1 MVSIKKRLASVLT
14 LFAFFLSLAVGFSSF
29 EYQDSTE
36 VRTTVSTSNKV
47 PCCYISGKAK
57 KYTHIE
63 GALKDAVSGETVIV
77 IPGTNPTIE
86 TSCTVPKGVTLSI
99 RYEENTE
106 PIMDPSAND
115 STGSFS
121 TDCKNTITVSED
133 VVITNYG
140 NILVGGHLSGGSGGS
155 NACGHTGY
163 EYVDVILKK
172 SAQIVN
178 ESGGSLTCYGYIK
191 EDSTE
196 PTYDDNGNSTRLSN
210 DVRGVYAESGSTVF
224 LPFIVRDFRGGSIS
238 FAMALDLSI
247 SKYHVSPFNQFDIRN
262 ISAPIYADSGATVK
276 CIANIIA
283 GGKNNNTSFNLVGT
297 GALFTLD
304 SNSSFMMDVLPNTDG
319 IAVYKSYGSLS
330 MNSISISIGG
340 QSVSSDSFDLPISF
354 RQRIYLN
361 ANKDGSSCTVNL
373 PYFYKIL
380 PGGAFCINTN
390 VTANLP
396 DGSGW
401 IKKDYARLWG
411 YYDGLPLP
419 TGYPTGYGNIGKII
433 VNGKVTSNK
442 MAGYITTTK
451 TSGTASFKASNI
463 SLTCYDYSTENT
475 KNYRKEYSPKLYYYN
490 SSGGYFAASEGTT
503 YTSASGAAYF
513 KQY

>member
-14 LFAFFLSLAVGFSSF
+14 LFAFSLSLAVGFSSF

-36 VRTTVSTSNKV
+36 VRTTVSTSYKV

-106 PIMDPSAND
+106 PITNPKDAND

-210 DVRGVYAESGSTVF
+210 DVRGVYAKSGSTVS

-238 FAMALDLSI
+238 LKMVVSILS
-247 SKYHVSPFNQFDIRN
+247 KHVSPFNQFDIRN
-262 ISAPIYADSGATVK
+262 ISAPLYADSGATVQ
-276 CIANIIA
+276 CVANIIA
-283 GGKNNNTSFNLVGT
+283 NNANNNTSFNLVGSN
-297 GALFTLD
+297 ALFTLN
-304 SNSSFMMDVLPNTDG
+304 SNASFMMDVLPNTDG

-330 MNSISISIGG
+330 MNSISINMGG
-340 QSVSSDSFDLPISF
+340 QDVSSDSFDLPISF

-380 PGGAFCINTN
+380 PGGVFCINTN

-396 DGSGW
+396 SGGTW
-401 IKKDYARLWG
+401 YNPKDYARLWG
-411 YYDGLPLP
+411 YYDGLSLP
-419 TGYPTGYGNIGKII
+419 TGYPTGYGNIGKIM

-442 MAGYITTTK
+442 MAGYITTTN
-451 TSGTASFKASNI
+451 TSGTASFNASNT

-475 KNYRKEYSPKLYYYN
+475 TNYRKEYSPKLYYYN
-490 SSGGYFAASEGTT
+490 SSGGYAAASKGIT
-503 YTSASGAAYF
+503 YTSASGSAYF
-513 KQY
+513 K

>member
-14 LFAFFLSLAVGFSSF
+14 LFAFSLSLAVGFSSF

-86 TSCTVPKGVTLSI
+86 TSCIVPQGVTLSI

-106 PIMDPSAND
+106 PITNPKDENEN
-115 STGSFS
+115 TGSFS

-178 ESGGSLTCYGYIK
+178 EFGGSLTCYGYIK

-210 DVRGVYAESGSTVF
+210 DVRGVYAESGSTVS

-238 FAMALDLSI
+238 LAMALSI
-247 SKYHVSPFNQFDIRN
+247 SSGHASPFNQFDIRN

-276 CIANIIA
+276 CIANII
-283 GGKNNNTSFNLVGT
+283 GGGNNNNTSFNLVGS

-361 ANKDGSSCTVNL
+361 ANKDGSSCEVSL

-380 PGGAFCINTN
+380 PGGVFCINTN

-396 DGSGW
+396 DGGRR
-401 IKKDYARLWG
+401 KDYARLWG
-411 YYDGLPLP
+411 YYDGLSLP
-419 TGYPTGYGNIGKII
+419 TGYPTGYGSIGKII

-442 MAGYITTTK
+442 MAGYITTTN
-451 TSGTASFKASNI
+451 TSGTASFKASII
-463 SLTCYDYSTENT
+463 SLTCYDYSNG
-475 KNYRKEYSPKLYYYN
+475 NSSGLLFRHVKEYSPVLKYYN
-490 SSGGYFAASEGTT
+490 SSGGYSAASKGIT
-503 YTSASGAAYF
+503 YTSSSGLAYF
-513 KQY
+513 K